1 MHFKTLP
8 IQAGLVGLA
17 SAGYAKY
24 PAGNSTTA
32 FPTTGTSTPTS
43 TLAACGIVSSLAS
56 VAKVASPS
64 VDAQI
69 HRSGCDTVSDDPI
82 KRFTT
87 PTVDAKLAHDCLNSV
102 PLNTSAAIQY
112 VTDLKPYIEWQSGEL
127 ILLPQPTSR
136 RRLIQNLDAHGNDM
150 SKAARMDTADLKD
163 PPADYFY
170 PPFDVFGKLA
180 SVKSNLENG
189 TYANEYEFQEDLYQV
204 FAPAH
209 DGHFVVYPDLL
220 TKVFEWRRKRS
231 LVSVSSDG
239 VELPKIYLY
248 EDITSA
254 PSEASEVTKI
264 NGVDAVKYV
273 EDWIFQASFNQ
284 DADAAYNT
292 MFYEKAFVGGGVSNG
307 YFAGGGRIRYIYPG
321 ANTTFDFA
329 NGTTLGV
336 ENYATVKVDMTG
348 VTDGESFYQK
358 FCVQS
363 TATEAAASSVTTAAA
378 LVSPTGYP
386 TPVVSTNDTI
396 VSGYYL
402 SEPGFEDVAVLS
414 LLAFESDSIAE
425 FQAVAQTF
433 LADAVRDGKTK
444 LVIDL
449 SANGGGYILQGYDMF
464 RQLFPHIVQDGYSR
478 IKETDTFLTISKI
491 FSEDIPADYDPNTAS
506 DETISKYETWFNYR
520 YDYNLTNQP
529 FLSFEDKFAPH
540 PYKTDNY
547 TSLMRWN
554 LDDPLTTTN
563 GTYGM
568 GIEISGY
575 GSLANISQPFA
586 AENIIMLY
594 DGFCAS
600 TCTLFSEFMR
610 IQAGV
615 KSIAMGGRPNK
626 EQIQGVGG
634 IKGAQVL
641 TFASIYSYAQEAASS
656 PNATPEDLAIL
667 NKFTTVPIERSVSTS
682 INLRDQILRDNVN
695 DGLPAQYVYE
705 PADCRLYWTLPM
717 IENVEKVWEA
727 AADAAWNG
735 GACVAGALPK
745 RDVSVKQRKNVV
757 NRKRSRN
764 TLSVVKR
771 EETVEKDAMWDA
783 RHGRKVI
790 S

>member
-32 FPTTGTSTPTS
+32 YPTTGTSTPTS

-56 VAKVASPS
+56 VALVASPS
-64 VDAQI
+64 A
-69 HRSGCDTVSDDPI
+69 
-82 KRFTT
+82 T

-102 PLNTSAAIQY
+102 PLHTNEAIQY
-112 VTDLKPYIEWQSGEL
+112 VTDLEPYIEWQS
-127 ILLPQPTSR
+127 
-136 RRLIQNLDAHGNDM
+136 
-150 SKAARMDTADLKD
+150 DTVDLKD

-170 PPFDVFGKLA
+170 PPFDVFAKLA

-231 LVSVSSDG
+231 LVSISSDG

-248 EDITSA
+248 EDITTA
-254 PSEASEVTKI
+254 PSEASEVTQI
-264 NGVDAVKYV
+264 NGVEAVKYV

-284 DADAAYNT
+284 DADAAYNS
-292 MFYEKAFVGGGVSNG
+292 MFYEKAFVAGGVSTG

-336 ENYATVKVDMTG
+336 ENYARVKVDMTG
-348 VTDGESFYQK
+348 VTDGESFYKK
-358 FCVQS
+358 FCATSS
-363 TATEAAASSVTTAAA
+363 TTEAAASSVTTAAA

-414 LLAFESDSIAE
+414 LLAFESESIAE
-425 FQAVAQTF
+425 FQAVARTF

-449 SANGGGYILQGYDMF
+449 SANGGGYILQGYDTF
-464 RQLFPHIVQDGYSR
+464 RQLFPHIVQDGFSR
-478 IKETDTFLTISKI
+478 MKETDTFLTISKI

-506 DETISKYETWFNYR
+506 EEIISEYETWFNYR

-529 FLSFEDKFAPH
+529 FLTFEDKFAPH

-563 GTYGM
+563 ETYGL
-568 GIEISGY
+568 GIEVSGY
-575 GSLANISQPFA
+575 GSLANISQPFT
-586 AENIIMLY
+586 AENIILLY
-594 DGFCAS
+594 DGYCAS

-626 EQIQGVGG
+626 QQIQGVGG
-634 IKGAQVL
+634 VKGAQVL
-641 TFASIYSYAQEAASS
+641 TFGNIYSYAQAAASS
-656 PNATPEDLAIL
+656 PNATPEDIAIL
-667 NKFTTVPIERSVSTS
+667 NKLTTVPIERSVATS

-695 DGLPAQYVYE
+695 DGLPAQFVYE
-705 PADCRLYWTLPM
+705 PADCRLFWTLPM

-727 AADAAWNG
+727 AADAAWKG
-735 GACVAGALPK
+735 GSCVAGVLPK
-745 RDVSVKQRKNVV
+745 RDLGVKQRKNVV

-764 TLSVVKR
+764 TLPVVKR
-771 EETVEKDAMWDA
+771 EGGVEKDGLWDA